1 MVASAGGS
9 ASGPPAL
16 GRAEP
21 VIKGENTG
29 PQNHQSAVGL
39 DVLRLP
45 LIGRLLRGRHGRLL
59 LQAPFTLI
67 ALALVIDGIV
77 GPQSAARN
85 LATVA
90 PWVHL
95 RGLVVLALLL
105 AGNLVC
111 MGCPFT
117 LPRTLAKRLSI
128 RGRRFPQRLRNKW
141 LAIFSLFALFFVY
154 EYFDLWASP
163 WLTAWLIVAY
173 FIASFLLEALFRES
187 AFCKYVCPLGSFNMV
202 YSTLSPSGIAVKSPA
217 VCAHCVGHECVNGSY
232 APKPIIRLDEIPVDG
247 GGDARQLRV
256 EHGPRGTLGCG
267 TELFAPQM
275 RGNLDCTLCLD
286 CVRAC
291 PHDNVS
297 LFTRA
302 AGAELSRADSWTR
315 RWDLS
320 LLVIALAFMGLS
332 NAFGMVPPYYALQ
345 EALAL
350 TLGIRSE
357 FLALL
362 LIFAVGNLLLPLIA
376 ALGAAGLGMRLT
388 RSHKRDSLRD
398 TVAAFAPAFVPV
410 GFGIW
415 FAHYSFH
422 LLVGPGLIVPVIQ
435 EFLGGAGDW
444 AGWSFSLDTN
454 LIGLIQLLALL
465 GGFLWSLR
473 LAQKTALR
481 RYRRKALLGL
491 LPWALVFLLLMLSA
505 WQIFTLPMEMR
516 GTLALFG

>member
-1 MVASAGGS
+1 MSEN
-9 ASGPPAL
+9 AL
-16 GRAEP
+16 QERHQP
-21 VIKGENTG
+21 RTG
-29 PQNHQSAVGL
+29 I

-45 LIGRLLRGRHGRLL
+45 LAGRLLRGRYGRLTLQL
-59 LQAPFTLI
+59 LFALV
-67 ALALVIDGIV
+67 ALALVIDGIA

-95 RGLVVLALLL
+95 RGFVVLALLL

-117 LPRTLAKRLSI
+117 IPRTLAKRLSI
-128 RGRRFPQRLRNKW
+128 SGRRFPQRLRNKW
-141 LAIFSLFALFFVY
+141 LAIFSLFALFLSY
-154 EYFDLWASP
+154 EYLDLWASP

-173 FIASFLLEALFRES
+173 FAASFVLEAWFAES
-187 AFCKYVCPLGSFNMV
+187 AFCKYICPLGSFNMV
-202 YSTLSPSGIAVKSPA
+202 YSTLSPTGIAVKSHDI
-217 VCAHCVGHECVNGSY
+217 CATCVGHECVNGSY
-232 APKPIIRLDEIPVDG
+232 APQPLIRLDEIATG
-247 GGDARQLRV
+247 ANGETRQARV
-256 EHGPRGTLGCG
+256 AHGPGGALGCG

-275 RGNLDCTLCLD
+275 RGNMDCTLCLD

-297 LFTRA
+297 LFTRSP
-302 AGAELSRADSWTR
+302 GAELSRADSWSR

-320 LLVIALAFMGLS
+320 LLVVALAFMGLS

-345 EALAL
+345 EWLARN
-350 TLGIRSE
+350 LGIASE

-362 LIFAVGNLLLPLIA
+362 LIFALGNLLLPAIA
-376 ALGAAGLGMRLT
+376 LVAAAWLGRQLT
-388 RSHKRDSLRD
+388 RFQKRDSLRD
-398 TVAAFAPAFVPV
+398 TAAAFAPAFVPI

-422 LLVGPGLIVPVIQ
+422 LLVGPGLIVPVLQ
-435 EFLGGAGDW
+435 EFAGALGEW
-444 AGWSFSLDTN
+444 QRWSFSLDAN
-454 LIGLIQLLALL
+454 LIGVIQLIALI

-481 RYRRKALLGL
+481 LYRRKALPGL
-491 LPWALVFLLLMLSA
+491 LPWALVFLLMMLAA
-505 WQIFTLPMEMR
+505 WQLFTLPMEMR
-516 GTLALFG
+516 GTLELFG